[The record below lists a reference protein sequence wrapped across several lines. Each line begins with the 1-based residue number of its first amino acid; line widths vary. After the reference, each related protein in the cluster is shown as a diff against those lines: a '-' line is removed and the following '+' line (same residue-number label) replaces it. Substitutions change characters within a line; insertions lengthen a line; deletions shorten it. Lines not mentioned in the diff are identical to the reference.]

1 MSDALDY
8 LEAMLAQYNED
19 SAPKPA
25 ASTNSGGYDAKNYF
39 SERLPKGVD
48 SGTFTIRILPP
59 LQGKKVPYDSHNIH
73 SWKIDGKYPKM
84 VCRREIGED
93 CPVCD
98 AREALYAEASKSP
111 NGGADEK
118 EAAKKFNSKKM
129 YILRV
134 IDRDK
139 EEEGVKFWRF
149 GHSYKKDGILDK
161 IMAIVS
167 TMGINP
173 FDAETGQDL
182 VINVA
187 RDSSMPAVCR
197 VTAVLPKGPS
207 RLSDDD
213 NKYNTWLSDNRTWK
227 DGIFKP
233 KPYEYLKLVTIGK
246 TPVWDKESKSY
257 VSKEE
262 MEEVEVNGGN
272 AVISDEQVITMG
284 GAPVQETVQDA
295 PQPII
300 TQTGTQVGVSGQGV
314 TNQSQP
320 VVEQPQQQV
329 INTTPT
335 VDEDDDLP
343 F

>member
-1 MSDALDY
+1 MSDA

-25 ASTNSGGYDAKNYF
+25 ASTNSGGYDANNYF

-98 AREALYAEASKSP
+98 AREALYAE
-111 NGGADEK
+111 GGTDEK
-118 EAAKKFNSKKM
+118 EAAKKFNNKKM

-182 VINVA
+182 VLQVS
-187 RDSSMPAVCR
+187 RDSAMPAVCR

-207 RLSDDD
+207 RLSADD

-262 MEEVEVNGGN
+262 IEEVAANGGN

-295 PQPII
+295 PQPIV
-300 TQTGTQVGVSGQGV
+300 TQSGTQVGVGGQGV
-314 TNQSQP
+314 PNQAQP
-320 VVEQPQQQV
+320 VVEQPQQV
-329 INTTPT
+329 INTTQI
-335 VDEDDDLP
+335 VEDDDEDLP